1 MAWNLKSTEGRII
14 SEINITPLTDVMLV
28 LLVIFMVTTPL
39 IMNESFKIK
48 LPTAATGTME
58 AGTGITVTVN
68 RAGEIE
74 LNGTEVSMETLRASL
89 VTELAERTDKTVL
102 LRADG
107 ETLHE
112 VVVEVLDIAKEAGA
126 AKLSIATEPG
136 GVTGGRAR

>member
-48 LPTAATGTME
+48 LPAAATGTTE
-58 AGTGITVTVN
+58 ASLGITVLVN
-68 RAGEIE
+68 KSGQIE
-74 LNGTEVSMETLRASL
+74 LNGTRV
-89 VTELAERTDKTVL
+89 ELDRLKPALSAKLKESSDKTVL
-102 LRADG
+102 LKADG

-112 VVVEVLDIAKEAGA
+112 VVVQVLDIAKEAGA
-126 AKLSIATEPG
+126 SKLSIATEPG
-136 GVTGGRAR
+136 SGGASY

>member
-1 MAWNLKSTEGRII
+1 MAWNVKSTEGRII

-28 LLVIFMVTTPL
+28 LLVIFMVATPL

-48 LPTAATGTME
+48 LPTAATGTVE
-58 AGTGITVTVN
+58 SGTGITVTVN

-74 LNGTEVSMETLRASL
+74 LNGVEITIKMLRSSL
-89 VTELAERTDKTVL
+89 VKELAAQTDKTVL

-112 VVVEVLDIAKEAGA
+112 VVVEVLDIAKVAGA
-126 AKLSIATEPG
+126 TKLSIATEPG
-136 GVTGGRAR
+136 TTNR